1 MTEVV
6 LEAAGLSK
14 SFSGIPALKD
24 GTITLRRGS
33 ITGLVGENGAGKSTL
48 LSLISGNLRP
58 DNGRL
63 EIDGVHV
70 THFTPATLL
79 QQHGVALVP
88 QEIDLALDRSVAHN
102 VMLGR
107 EGPPIP
113 RLAVMRRETIDLC
126 HRVGL
131 HADPSRPARGLPA
144 AELQLL
150 LVARALGRRSRV
162 LLFDE
167 PTANLTPPE
176 ADRLHTLMR
185 DLTRRGVSIVYVSH
199 HLRDVLNHCDQIYVM
214 RDGAVRARYDNG
226 STEGAE
232 GAAVTEDVLVAEMI
246 GRERTPHR
254 RAAPRAASSS
264 SVEFDHWTGPGF
276 GPITTTLTG
285 GTIVGVAGL
294 PASGRTE
301 LLSSIVTATGTTGS
315 VLVDGTRLRLGS
327 PKEALIAGVGYVPP
341 ERRSE
346 GVFLDL
352 SIGDNIA
359 SLNVVSPLRGFFD
372 TPKSR
377 RQRARPVFEQAGIS
391 GRIEQ
396 PLREL
401 SGGNQQK
408 AVLARALTS
417 TPRFLLL
424 DEPTRG
430 VDIEAKRSIHAQV
443 QRLVDTGCTVLVS
456 SSDVPELLELCD
468 RILVMRDGSIVA
480 DLITADADEE
490 AVLEPALRVTDR
502 PAFAPAHSAT
512 PERQEP
518 Q

>member
-1 MTEVV
+1 MTNVV
-6 LEAAGLSK
+6 LEAAGLTK

-24 GTITLRRGS
+24 GTITVRRGS

-63 EIDGVHV
+63 EIDGTHV

-113 RLAVMRRETIDLC
+113 RIAAMRRETIELC

-131 HADPSRPARGLPA
+131 QVDSARPARGLPA
-144 AELQLL
+144 AELQLI

-176 ADRLHTLMR
+176 ADRLHALMH
-185 DLTRRGVSIVYVSH
+185 DLTTHGVSIVYVSH

-214 RDGAVRARYDNG
+214 RDGSVRARYDN
-226 STEGAE
+226 
-232 GAAVTEDVLVAEMI
+232 EDERPGVSEDDLVAEMI

-254 RAAPRAASSS
+254 RTAIRATSTS
-264 SVEFDHWTGPGF
+264 SVKFDQWAGSGF
-276 GPITTTLTG
+276 GPISTTLTG

-294 PASGRTE
+294 PSSGRTE
-301 LLSSIVTATGTTGS
+301 LLNSIMNADGTTGS
-315 VLVDGTRLRLGS
+315 VQIDGRPLRLGN
-327 PKEALIAGVGYVPP
+327 PKAALEAGIGYVPP
-341 ERRSE
+341 ERRSQ

-352 SIGDNIA
+352 SVGDNIA
-359 SLNVVSPLRGFFD
+359 SLNVADSLRGFLD
-372 TPKSR
+372 TPGSR
-377 RQRARPVFEQAGIS
+377 RRRARPVFAQAGIA
-391 GRIEQ
+391 GRIDQ
-396 PLREL
+396 PVREL

-408 AVLARALTS
+408 AVLARALTAQ
-417 TPRFLLL
+417 PRLLLL

-430 VDIEAKRSIHAQV
+430 VDIEAKRSIHSHV
-443 QRLVDTGCTVLVS
+443 QRLVETGCTVLVS

-468 RILVMRDGSIVA
+468 RILVMRQGLIVA
-480 DLITADADEE
+480 DLNTSDADEQ
-490 AVLEPALRVTDR
+490 AVLEPALKV
-502 PAFAPAHSAT
+502 S
-512 PERQEP
+512 
-518 Q
+518 